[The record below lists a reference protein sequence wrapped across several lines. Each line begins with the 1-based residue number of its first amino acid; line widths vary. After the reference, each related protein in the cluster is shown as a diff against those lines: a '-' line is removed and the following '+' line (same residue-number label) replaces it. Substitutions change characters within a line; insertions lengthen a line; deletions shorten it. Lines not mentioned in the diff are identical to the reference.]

1 MPGSITSFSRLINE
15 LLDTRREAR
24 WVEKGNRN
32 ASFPV
37 PPFGKGGYGGI
48 SEAVENPPKSP
59 FSKGDFK
66 VPAPKDILMTGNS
79 HKNRSI

>member
-1 MPGSITSFSRLINE
+1 MPGSITSFSRLLNE

-32 ASFPV
+32 AFFPV

-48 SEAVENPPKSP
+48 SEAVENPPKQPVRQRHSEASAEESVKCKCLNP
-59 FSKGDFK
+59 
-66 VPAPKDILMTGNS
+66 
-79 HKNRSI
+79 

>member
-1 MPGSITSFSRLINE
+1 MPGSITSFSRLLNE

-32 ASFPV
+32 ASFPL
-37 PPFGKGGYGGI
+37 PPSGKGGYGEI

-59 FSKGDFK
+59 FTKGDFK
-66 VPAPKDILMTGNS
+66 ESTLKDKS
-79 HKNRSI
+79 